1 MHVVKGIYRSFL
13 SKTIRNERW
22 SLFIIENVPPIYFQ
36 LTRLPRITTSR
47 TINERSP
54 SSSIDTR
61 PVSIS
66 SPFDEQRYR
75 PIFRVKFM
83 QNSSPAKWAGTRLS
97 TGAREQGASSPSNIG
112 RILTCMSGGN
122 LISAFW
128 RLLRMTALRYR
139 VVCVCML
146 ARRFKCWLLRFPIAK

>member
-47 TINERSP
+47 TINVRLLPP
-54 SSSIDTR
+54 SIL
-61 PVSIS
+61 VS

-128 RLLRMTALRYR
+128 RLLRMTVLCYRVLRY
-139 VVCVCML
+139 VCVCWRQDL
-146 ARRFKCWLLRFPIAK
+146 NADS